1 MRSVSPDLFL
11 LLTFNRKAI
20 VLCMDS
26 VSLSVDNLSVLV
38 LVRSEV
44 LRVLVHG
51 AEAHTH

>member
-1 MRSVSPDLFL
+1 MRSVSPNLCL
-11 LLTFNRKAI
+11 LLKFNRKAI
-20 VLCMDS
+20 ALCMDS

>member
-11 LLTFNRKAI
+11 LLKFNRKAI
-20 VLCMDS
+20 ALCMDS

>member
-1 MRSVSPDLFL
+1 MRSASPDLCL

>member
-1 MRSVSPDLFL
+1 MRSVSPDLCL

-26 VSLSVDNLSVLV
+26 VSLSVDNLAVLV

>member
-1 MRSVSPDLFL
+1 MRSASPDLFL
-11 LLTFNRKAI
+11 LLKFNRKAI

-26 VSLSVDNLSVLV
+26 VSLSVDNLAVLV
-38 LVRSEV
+38 LVRSEF

>member
-1 MRSVSPDLFL
+1 MRSVSPDLCL

-26 VSLSVDNLSVLV
+26 VSLSVDYLSVLV

>member
-1 MRSVSPDLFL
+1 MRSVSPDLCL
-11 LLTFNRKAI
+11 LLKFNRKAI
-20 VLCMDS
+20 ALCMDS
-26 VSLSVDNLSVLV
+26 VSLSVDNLAVLV

>member
-1 MRSVSPDLFL
+1 MRSASPDLFL
-11 LLTFNRKAI
+11 LLKFHWKAI
-20 VLCMDS
+20 ALCMDS
-26 VSLSVDNLSVLV
+26 VSLSVDYLSVLV

>member
-1 MRSVSPDLFL
+1 MRSVSPDLCL
-11 LLTFNRKAI
+11 LLKFNRKAI
-20 VLCMDS
+20 GLCMDS
-26 VSLSVDNLSVLV
+26 VSLSVDYLAVLV

>member
-1 MRSVSPDLFL
+1 MRSVSPDLCL
-11 LLTFNRKAI
+11 LLKFNRRAI
-20 VLCMDS
+20 ALCMDS

>member
-1 MRSVSPDLFL
+1 MRSVSPDLCL
-11 LLTFNRKAI
+11 LLKFNRKAI
-20 VLCMDS
+20 ALCMDS

-51 AEAHTH
+51 AEAHAH

>member
-1 MRSVSPDLFL
+1 MRSASPDLFL
-11 LLTFNRKAI
+11 LLKFNRKTT

-26 VSLSVDNLSVLV
+26 VSLSVDNLTVLV

>member
-11 LLTFNRKAI
+11 LLKFYEKAI